1 MVYMGG
7 MLALNDRL
15 FYLHIERVNVLYG
28 MHNNYKCV
36 YVNSI
41 RLKLGVNL

>member
-7 MLALNDRL
+7 MLALNDKL
-15 FYLHIERVNVLYG
+15 FYLHIGRVNVLYG
-28 MHNNYKCV
+28 THNDDKCV